1 MPQSPSKLGKSKFTT
16 KNKIVV
22 KLAGEKL
29 PKIGSRAKIQKK
41 GSFIDI
47 GEVIEIIGL
56 TKSPWAVIR
65 VEKKQFDIL
74 KEGEIIF
81 TGEKPHRE
89 KGKKRVKGKK
99 GVKFRQRKEMRS

>member
-1 MPQSPSKLGKSKFTT
+1 MSQSPLKLGKSKFAAQ
-16 KNKIVV
+16 NKVVV

-29 PKIGSRAKIQKK
+29 PKIGSLAKIQKK

-65 VEKKQFDIL
+65 VKKNQFDIL

-81 TGEKPHRE
+81 TEEKSHR
-89 KGKKRVKGKK
+89 GKRKKQLKGKK
-99 GVKFRQRKEMRS
+99 GVKYRQRKEMRS

>member
-1 MPQSPSKLGKSKFTT
+1 MPKSPLELGKSKFATQ
-16 KNKIVV
+16 NKVVV

-29 PKIGSRAKIQKK
+29 PKIGSPAKIQKK

-65 VEKKQFDIL
+65 VKKNQFDIL

-81 TGEKPHRE
+81 TGEKSHRGTR
-89 KGKKRVKGKK
+89 KTQVRGKKRD
-99 GVKFRQRKEMRS
+99 KFEQRKEMRS